1 MEYLYSKNENFED
14 FSSGRVLYNAKG
26 IPNFSVRLLQEMY
39 YRAKSY
45 LKKNQDIIVY
55 DPCCGGGYTL
65 TILGL
70 LDNYNISKIYGSDI
84 EQRMIIFAEKN
95 LNLLSYAGM
104 ENRKQEVI
112 HLYQKYGKQSH
123 MEALKSCERLAK
135 MLKTEIKTEL
145 FVADCTKQLP
155 YIIPDIILT
164 DVPYG
169 QLVDWKAKEEELS
182 IEQMIEQLWNISNP
196 DTILVVCMNKK
207 QKIKNKSWIRIEKH
221 IIGKRKFEIFKYS
234 KG

>member
-26 IPNFSVRLLQEMY
+26 IPNFPVRLLQEMY

-45 LKKNQDIIVY
+45 LKKDQDIIVY
-55 DPCCGGGYTL
+55 DPCCGGGYVL

-70 LDNYNISKIYGSDI
+70 FDNYNISKIYGSDI
-84 EQRMIIFAEKN
+84 EQSMVIFAKKN

-104 ENRKQEVI
+104 EDRKQEVI
-112 HLYQKYGKQSH
+112 HLYQEYGKQSH
-123 MEALKSCERLAK
+123 MEALKSCERLEK
-135 MLKTEIKTEL
+135 MLKTEIETKL

-155 YIIPDIILT
+155 YINPDIILT

-169 QLVDWKAKEEELS
+169 QLVDWKAKEELS
-182 IEQMIEQLWNISNP
+182 IDQMMEQLWNISNS
-196 DTILVVCMNKK
+196 DTILVVCMDKK
-207 QKIKNKSWIRIEKH
+207 QKIKNKNWTRIEKH
-221 IIGKRKFEIFKYS
+221 MVGKRKFEIFKYS
-234 KG
+234 KE

>member
-1 MEYLYSKNENFED
+1 
-14 FSSGRVLYNAKG
+14 
-26 IPNFSVRLLQEMY
+26 
-39 YRAKSY
+39 
-45 LKKNQDIIVY
+45 
-55 DPCCGGGYTL
+55 
-65 TILGL
+65 
-70 LDNYNISKIYGSDI
+70 
-84 EQRMIIFAEKN
+84 
-95 LNLLSYAGM
+95 
-104 ENRKQEVI
+104 
-112 HLYQKYGKQSH
+112 
-123 MEALKSCERLAK
+123 MEALKSCERLEK

-182 IEQMIEQLWNISNP
+182 IEQMIEQLWNISNS

-207 QKIKNKSWIRIEKH
+207 QKIKNKSWTRIEKH